1 MYDNR
6 RSAFDECGHVISF
19 DCLDS
24 TRKDVILLFDV
35 YGLLIAGH
43 LLCTVIKLA
52 SYTLVRSVL
61 ISSYIALSMVE
72 SCFLAEWLAGKI
84 AGASLRV

>member
-1 MYDNR
+1 MQRRYDNR

-43 LLCTVIKLA
+43 LGPDSQKF
-52 SYTLVRSVL
+52 
-61 ISSYIALSMVE
+61 LSQT
-72 SCFLAEWLAGKI
+72 
-84 AGASLRV
+84 

>member
-1 MYDNR
+1 
-6 RSAFDECGHVISF
+6 
-19 DCLDS
+19 
-24 TRKDVILLFDV
+24 V

-61 ISSYIALSMVE
+61 ISSYIALSMVDRL
-72 SCFLAEWLAGKI
+72 SLAF
-84 AGASLRV
+84 